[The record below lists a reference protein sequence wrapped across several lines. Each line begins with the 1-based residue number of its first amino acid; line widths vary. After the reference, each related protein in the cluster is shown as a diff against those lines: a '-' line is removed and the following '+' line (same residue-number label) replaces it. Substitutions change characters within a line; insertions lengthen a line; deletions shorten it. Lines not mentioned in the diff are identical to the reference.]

1 MKLKLQGLFV
11 GNVLETQS
19 LRLRKMPYSPLE
31 PKGSTVSRRGR
42 FTEWLNEDPHV
53 TAKFYHSL
61 KSPGTVFKTDSDV
74 EDK

>member
-1 MKLKLQGLFV
+1 
-11 GNVLETQS
+11 
-19 LRLRKMPYSPLE
+19 MPYSRLE
-31 PKGSTVSRRGR
+31 PEGSTVSRRGR
-42 FTEWLNEDPHV
+42 FTEWLNEDPLV